1 MQIEITSKSRNNIEA
16 DIEILLVVEKNLDHP
31 WVEEKELLKL
41 SGFEG
46 GQDETCLLP
55 EKRRLYVGCES
66 LHHDDVRSAYAAAL
80 RALRKTNAAE
90 VKTGLYLGKCSAQN
104 VKAMAEGMIL
114 GDYEY
119 DAYKSEKAKHPVRRV
134 TIACED
140 FNGKAIDC
148 EKAKGY
154 VETAVTVAQAVNYVR
169 NIVNTPPDDMTP
181 EILALKAVSLAEEN
195 DLECIVLD
203 EKGLEAE
210 NMGAFLAVSRASDHP
225 PRLVHLAYKPENPKF
240 RIALVGKGLT
250 YDSGGLS
257 LKPTEYMV
265 TMKADKSGAC
275 AVLGIVKAV
284 SELKLPIEVHGI
296 VGATENMIGGNA
308 YKPDD
313 VLKAK
318 NGTTI
323 EVRNTDAEGRLVLAD
338 CLCYAQE
345 KVKPDYLL
353 DFATLTGAC
362 VVALGEYTTG
372 LMGHD
377 RTLKHSFSK
386 AASNAGELTG
396 TLPFN
401 RYLKKLL
408 KSDVADVSNISSSR
422 YGGAITAALFLDH
435 FIEKEYKHKW
445 LHLDI
450 AGPAYVEKP
459 WGYNP
464 AGASGAGVRMTVKWF
479 EQILKEAERKAKQ
492 GEPHGN

>member
-1 MQIEITSKSRNNIEA
+1 MQIEIQNKTVAEVEA
-16 DIEILLVVEKNLDHP
+16 DIEIVCVIEKETSHP
-31 WVEEKELLKL
+31 WVEEERSLLELA
-41 SGFEG
+41 GFKGE
-46 GQDETCLLP
+46 QDEICLLA
-55 EKRRLYVGCES
+55 EKRRLYVGAES
-66 LHHDDVRSAYAAAL
+66 LHHDDIRSAFAAAIRRL
-80 RALRKTNAAE
+80 RSTDAKTA
-90 VKTGLYLGKCSAQN
+90 KCGLYLGKCSAQN
-104 VKAMAEGMIL
+104 VKAMAEGMVF

-119 DAYKSEKAKHPVRRV
+119 DAYKSEKAPHPIKKV
-134 TIACED
+134 TICNED
-140 FNGKAIDC
+140 FKGKSIDF
-148 EKAKGY
+148 EKAQSY
-154 VETAVTVAQAVNYVR
+154 IAAAVTTAQATNYTR
-169 NIVNTPPDDMTP
+169 NLVNTPPDDMTP
-181 EILALKAVSLAEEN
+181 DMLALKASALAEEN
-195 DLECIVLD
+195 GLECVILD

-225 PRLVHLAYKPENPKF
+225 PRLIHLTYRPKKPKYK
-240 RIALVGKGLT
+240 IALVGKGLT

-257 LKPTEYMV
+257 LKPAEYMV

-275 AVLGIVKAV
+275 AVLGILKAV
-284 SELKLPIEVHGI
+284 SELKLPVEVHGI
-296 VGATENMIGGNA
+296 IGATENMIGGNA

-318 NGTTI
+318 NGKTI

-345 KVKPDYLL
+345 KVAPDYLL

-372 LMGHD
+372 IMGHD
-377 RTLKHSFSK
+377 RALKHSFSK

-396 TLPFN
+396 TLQFN
-401 RYLKKLL
+401 RYLKKLM
-408 KSDVADVSNISSSR
+408 KSDIADVCNISSSR

-435 FIEKEYKHKW
+435 FIEEEYKQRW

-479 EQILKEAERKAKQ
+479 EQIVKESERDKA
-492 GEPHGN
+492 